1 MAHGGTSA
9 ASAPPLRPGLRLNL
23 SVMMFLQF
31 AIWGAWF
38 TVLGNRLDALGLSN
52 YIGRIFGTM
61 ALGTIFT
68 PLFVGQIADRYFSS
82 EKLMALLHLAGAAFL
97 YWLAT
102 IPPVPPLDPTLTGT
116 ALEAAKAARD
126 AQVAATASQFFWI
139 ALVYAFIY
147 SPTLALSNSIAFSH
161 VPDATRDFPGLRVL
175 GTIGWIVT
183 GITVGKGL
191 SLLFVDPKVSNG
203 PLLLAAA
210 LSVLLGVYSLFLPH
224 TPPKGQAGDAVPFLR
239 ALRLLKDPSFAVF
252 FGVSFVITI
261 VLAFYYNYTGLY
273 LEKHI
278 GVKDVAS
285 TMTIGQWSEMLLLP
299 FLPLFLR
306 WMGMKWVL
314 AMGMLAWGLRYGVF
328 AWGGAH
334 PAGAFYW
341 PVVLSLAFHGV
352 CFDFFFAAGF
362 IHVDNEAP
370 SDIKGSAQSLFV
382 FLTYGLGM
390 WLGSEL
396 SNEIFRQTTQ
406 EVKARVKS
414 EVVHVQDWYPAA
426 GSVNYQITISTGG
439 TSSVTNWTQFWAIP
453 SIGVLI
459 ALAIFVAFFRLH
471 PRKKEPAG
479 LGWPPA
485 DRPLSADDPGRAG
498 VHGAEQVQGA
508 FGAGGQ
514 EGR

>member
-1 MAHGGTSA
+1 MAHGGTSVA
-9 ASAPPLRPGLRLNL
+9 YAPPLRPGLRLNL

-38 TVLGNRLDALGLSN
+38 TVLGNRLDALGLSS

-82 EKLMALLHLAGAAFL
+82 EKLMALLHLLGAAFL

-102 IPPVPPLDPTLTGT
+102 IPPVAPLDPALTGA
-116 ALEAAKAARD
+116 ALEQAKALRD

-175 GTIGWIVT
+175 GTIGWIVA
-183 GITVGKGL
+183 GMTVGKGL
-191 SLLFVDPKVSNG
+191 SLIFADPKVSNG

-224 TPPKGQAGDAVPFLR
+224 TPPKGQAGDALPFLR

-261 VLAFYYNYTGLY
+261 VLAFYYNYTGVY
-273 LEKHI
+273 LASHI
-278 GVKDVAS
+278 GVEDVAS

-328 AWGGAH
+328 AWGGSF
-334 PAGAFYW
+334 PAGVFYW

-396 SNEIFRQTTQ
+396 SNEIFRRTTQ
-406 EVKARVKS
+406 EVPAQVKS
-414 EVVHVQDWYPAA
+414 TVLEVKDWYPTT
-426 GSVNYQITISTGG
+426 GWVNYQIPTA
-439 TSSVTNWTQFWAIP
+439 TSGKANVTNWAQFWSIP
-453 SIGVLI
+453 SVGVLI
-459 ALAIFVAFFRLH
+459 ALAIFVVFFRLH
-471 PRKKEPAG
+471 PRTKEPAG
-479 LGWPPA
+479 LHLPPG
-485 DRPLSADDPGRAG
+485 DRPLSPDDPGSTDVYESGRYSPG
-498 VHGAEQVQGA
+498 E
-508 FGAGGQ
+508 GG
-514 EGR
+514 GGG